1 MTNVKRL
8 SFSGFVGIMMVVAST
23 SAFNAHLY
31 ASNAWNIESFVVALA
46 LATVGLW
53 LSRDSQAK
61 SSKKLASTAT
71 TLGLMSLLMIPVS
84 QVSVWILKLCALS
97 CLLVHLYT
105 SLQD

>member
-8 SFSGFVGIMMVVAST
+8 SFSGFVGMLMVVASA

-31 ASNAWNIESFVVALA
+31 ASNTWHIDSFVVALA
-46 LATVGLW
+46 LSSVGLA
-53 LSRDSQAK
+53 LSRDSQAQ

-71 TLGLMSLLMIPVS
+71 TLCLMSLLMIPVS
-84 QVSVWILKLCALS
+84 LVSLWILKLCALS